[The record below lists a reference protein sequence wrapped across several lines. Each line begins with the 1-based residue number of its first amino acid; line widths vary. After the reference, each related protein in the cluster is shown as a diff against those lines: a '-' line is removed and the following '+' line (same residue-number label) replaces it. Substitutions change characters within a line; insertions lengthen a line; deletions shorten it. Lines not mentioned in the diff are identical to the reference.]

1 MREAERWFSEAGYD
15 LETAKILHSSRRFN
29 AACFYA
35 HQAAEKSVKAL
46 LYSVNESSWGH
57 SVRVLIERYVE
68 KTGDEKFMEFI
79 SLARTLDAH
88 YIPSRYP
95 NAHPA
100 GPAHEAYDENISAQ
114 AIAAAEKIVREVE
127 GRLGGK

>member
-1 MREAERWFSEAGYD
+1 
-15 LETAKILHSSRRFN
+15 
-29 AACFYA
+29 
-35 HQAAEKSVKAL
+35 
-46 LYSVNESSWGH
+46 
-57 SVRVLIERYVE
+57 
-68 KTGDEKFMEFI
+68 MEFI

>member
-1 MREAERWFSEAGYD
+1 MREAERCFSEAGYD
-15 LETAKILHSSRRFN
+15 LETAKILHLSRRFN

-35 HQAAEKSVKAL
+35 HQAAEKGVKAL
-46 LYSVNESSWGH
+46 LYSVNESPWGH

-100 GPAHEAYDENISAQ
+100 GTEAYDENISAQ